1 MWRQFSKKMPL
12 YEKNPKCPKCIS
24 VKVYSV
30 INTPNSLLLCCM
42 VCNFTFHQKII
53 GYKEYV
59 VKK

>member
-1 MWRQFSKKMPL
+1 MPL